1 MTVEAAAS
9 QPENGSRRR
18 VSEILRGLIE
28 DKSKERLSLG
38 EIVAALEERGY
49 GILML
54 VLTLPSLVPIYLP
67 GLAAIFGPPL
77 GFIALQLMV
86 GRHAPW
92 LPRALLHRSFSR
104 RGLAKL
110 VNWSLPYVERAER
123 FLRPRRLE
131 FTGPV
136 GERLIGTVCLVLTLI
151 LMLPIPL
158 TNIPLAV
165 PLALLSLGLL
175 ERDGWFVLAG
185 FILGLAAIVAVLA
198 LSWALL
204 AELALPLIERLV

>member
-1 MTVEAAAS
+1 MMVKAADS
-9 QPENGSRRR
+9 RSGNHSRRR
-18 VSEILRGLIE
+18 VSEILRSLIG
-28 DKSKERLSLG
+28 DQSNDRLSLG
-38 EIVAALEERGY
+38 DIVAALEERGY
-49 GILML
+49 GILLL
-54 VLTLPSLVPIYLP
+54 VFTLPSLVPIYLP

-77 GFIALQLMV
+77 GFIALQLML
-86 GRHAPW
+86 GRPAPW
-92 LPRALLHRSFSR
+92 LPRVLMQRSFPRSGFAR
-104 RGLAKL
+104 L

-131 FTGPV
+131 FTSPL
-136 GERLIGTVCLVLTLI
+136 GERLIGTACLVLTLI

-185 FILGLAAIVAVLA
+185 FILGFAAVVAVLV

-204 AELALPLIERLV
+204 VELALPLIERLV